1 MKKEKLYKKY
11 LFLPLILM
19 LAVPAVFV
27 VAAAPPRPRTP
38 DQMGAMPRQETL
50 RRQTTDPQTLEQQVS
65 EAASLLERALDDFF
79 VQINEFKDP
88 EEIYVKSA
96 AVLLEDCRRYLIRFE
111 DAAKTRYML
120 LQAWVEYCKGD
131 WQAAL
136 TNSVRACRL
145 DATNRDTWVS
155 QQFFSLLLSKRPIQP
170 PPVRLPGS
178 RIAAQRIRPEM
189 AVEISTGQSPY
200 GTSGKL
206 DFNPETLRLDLIGKT
221 IKPFSASFLDG
232 TPLDF
237 TYPEQKSILCI
248 LVWEVP
254 SPLLEQEESPQETDQ
269 PLLYVPAKSPLAAP
283 EGTADLSESS
293 FSSLVQQTEALE
305 ALRAQVKK
313 AGRQDILFFS
323 VITNKP
329 EEKPAVVEHYLT
341 QNPHPLPVL
350 YASTAATELVLE
362 AKTPF
367 AAVIDEN
374 GRFRYAGS
382 AEGFMLPMLL
392 RNWTGIPF
400 VKLTSQSTAGEGEH
414 LLPEGPGDPNRP
426 APMAADPNSVKP
438 SVQPRTAA
446 PAGKESLENAEY
458 NNLCGAEQLA
468 AAQDFFLKAAGK
480 RFISYRRG
488 VDLCRY
494 VIKNCPNS
502 KNAEAARELLRTK
515 IPEDQRESLGL
526 TKEELGL

>member
-1 MKKEKLYKKY
+1 MKKERLYKKY
-11 LFLPLILM
+11 LFLSLVLM
-19 LAVPAVFV
+19 LSVPAVFV
-27 VAAAPPRPRTP
+27 IAAASQRTRTP
-38 DQMGAMPRQETL
+38 DQMGAMPRQETP
-50 RRQTTDPQTLEQQVS
+50 RRQTTDPQTLEQQAS

-79 VQINEFKDP
+79 VQINEYKDP

-96 AVLLEDCRRYLIRFE
+96 AVLLEDSRRYLIRFE
-111 DAAKTRYML
+111 DPAKTRYML

-131 WQAAL
+131 WEAAL
-136 TNSVRACRL
+136 TNSVRGCRL

-178 RIAAQRIRPEM
+178 RTAAQRIRPEM
-189 AVEISTGQSPY
+189 AAEVSTGQSPY

-232 TPLDF
+232 SPLDF

-254 SPLLEQEESPQETDQ
+254 SNLLEQESPQETDQ
-269 PLLYVPAKSPLAAP
+269 PLLYVPAKSQPAAQ
-283 EGTADLSESS
+283 EGTADSSESS
-293 FSSLVQQTEALE
+293 LSSLAQQTEALE

-313 AGRQDILFFS
+313 ADRKDILFFS

-329 EEKPAVVEHYLT
+329 EQKPAVEHYLN

-350 YASTAATELVLE
+350 YASTAAAELVLE

-367 AAVIDEN
+367 AAIIDEN

-392 RNWTGIPF
+392 RHWTGIPF
-400 VKLTSQSTAGEGEH
+400 VKLTGQSIAGEGEH
-414 LLPEGPGDPNRP
+414 LPTEGPADPNRP
-426 APMAADPNSVKP
+426 APLAADPNSAKP
-438 SVQPRTAA
+438 SAQPRAA
-446 PAGKESLENAEY
+446 VPAGKESSENAEY
-458 NNLCGAEQLA
+458 NDLCGAEQLA

-480 RFISYRRG
+480 RFISYRKG